1 MNLFFQIQSLQSL
14 IFCMDDKEFELFLLS
29 FPYNVIKVDHFLY
42 RFIILLHHI
51 SLLSLTKF
59 LLVPYAYVSIESID
73 CILLSSFELKA
84 ILLIYSVKTLCL
96 SLLNLC
102 CVSNISFYFLRIL
115 FNLFSNYLLEVY
127 FLLNGLFYFQFAL
140 LLNSLDNFEI

>member
-1 MNLFFQIQSLQSL
+1 MFFYVFFCNL
-14 IFCMDDKEFELFLLS
+14 
-29 FPYNVIKVDHFLY
+29 IKVKQFWFC
-42 RFIILLHHI
+42 FIILLHLI
-51 SLLSLTKF
+51 SSSLHTRSLF
-59 LLVPYAYVSIESID
+59 VPYAYVSIESID

>member
-1 MNLFFQIQSLQSL
+1 
-14 IFCMDDKEFELFLLS
+14 MDDKEFELFLLS

-102 CVSNISFYFLRIL
+102 CVFNISFYFLRIL